1 MAEATERI
9 MSVVDFSDP
18 ETIAF
23 LAAALRAAGVD
34 GIEINQP
41 ERTLRI
47 VAGRDAPGV
56 DPLVQIL
63 QTTSRAAQLD
73 KVSAPMAG
81 VFSSHHPSSSAP
93 PSEPP
98 LEVAAGETLGFIRI
112 GPILLPVKTVK
123 PGVPTRRLAADGSV
137 VGYGDPL
144 FEFEP
149 RP

>member
-1 MAEATERI
+1 

-18 ETIAF
+18 ATIAF
-23 LAAALRAAGVD
+23 LAAALQAAGVD
-34 GIEINQP
+34 GIEIIQP
-41 ERTLRI
+41 GRTLRI
-47 VAGRDAPGV
+47 VTGRDAPGA

-63 QTTSRAAQLD
+63 QSTSCAAKPD

-81 VFSSHHPSSSAP
+81 VFSSHHPASSAP
-93 PSEPP
+93 PSQPP
-98 LEVAAGETLGFIRI
+98 LKVAAGETLGFIGI
-112 GPILLPVKTVK
+112 GSILLPVKAVK
-123 PGVPTRRLAADGSV
+123 PGVMTRRVAEDGSV